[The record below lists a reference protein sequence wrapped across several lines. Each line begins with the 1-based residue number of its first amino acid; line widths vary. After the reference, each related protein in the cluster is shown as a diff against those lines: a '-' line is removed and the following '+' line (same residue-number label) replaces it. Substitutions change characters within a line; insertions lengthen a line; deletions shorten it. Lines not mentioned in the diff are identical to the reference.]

1 MFDAAQTQKVT
12 PDATTANA
20 AAAQAAL
27 QVLNEAWAYYT
38 PEPQP
43 QYRDDAA
50 DLVQELFQYHSAA

>member
-1 MFDAAQTQKVT
+1 MFDAAQTQKVA
-12 PDATTANA
+12 PEAT
-20 AAAQAAL
+20 AAQAAL

-43 QYRDDAA
+43 QHRDDSA